1 MWASVLTF
9 LAPNSQE
16 KTDHFCVS
24 QMLGQRNFLMQ
35 RTLGEK
41 KTFLGFSW
49 GPQWVH
55 TSNLHFSY
63 RKLNLPAF
71 CLLADTQLQV
81 VPSYGTSSTF
91 TFVIIVSGFS
101 WPDPDS
107 SLRHQKCLHWAEGL
121 MPCPYLRDLFPT
133 INHFVNVEGCL
144 DSDSA
149 TY

>member
-91 TFVIIVSGFS
+91 YICDYCFRFLMTRSRFIFETSEVFALS
-101 WPDPDS
+101 WRINALP
-107 SLRHQKCLHWAEGL
+107 LL
-121 MPCPYLRDLFPT
+121 MGSFPY
-133 INHFVNVEGCL
+133 N
-144 DSDSA
+144 
-149 TY
+149 